1 MCIGN
6 NERKSTQTKER
17 RLPVATKAAEKKK
30 AATKSKTAAK
40 PKSTTKATMVANP
53 ETAKKAK
60 AKTLKKAAPK
70 SKVKAKETV
79 KPKTKTAPKPVEKKK
94 AATRKKVAARKTTAK
109 TKPVVKKKTAANKKA
124 EKKTAIKS
132 ATKAK
137 AQSTKKAQDQ
147 VDPSVESETASA
159 AEVEVKK
166 TSAVKAKAKTK
177 VKAKAK
183 AKAKIRAKTKVK
195 VKVKA
200 KTKGVPPSEPG
211 DRPLLD
217 MSDRAVKKMISS
229 AKARGYVTYDELNE
243 VFPSDEVSSE
253 KIEDT
258 MSMLS
263 EMGIN
268 VIEGDDAE
276 ETESKEDTTGTG
288 VAKKT
293 GTGVTAKPKPTT
305 TLDRTDDPVRMYLR
319 EMGSVELLSREGE
332 IAIAKRIEAGRETMI
347 GGLCESPLTF
357 EAIIVWRDE
366 LIEGKVLLREI
377 IDLDATYGA
386 GPEGQAKKR
395 ALEAQNAANLA
406 KLTGDSPGAPDGIPG
421 ERTKP
426 VVDENGQEVKD
437 ADGNTTTTTDD
448 DDDAEEEATLSLAAM
463 EAALKPKVFDEFD
476 QIAASYKKLRRLQEA
491 LVEAALKNETLTTSQ
506 ERRYKKLKT
515 EVIELVKNLHLNN
528 NRIEALVDQLYG
540 INRRMVSLEG
550 KLMRVADAHG
560 VSRQEFLKQYL
571 GNELDPGWM
580 RRVGRLTGK
589 GWKDFV
595 KEEKEQIRDIRDE
608 VSTVSQEVG
617 VEITEFRRIVNTV
630 QKGEREARQAKK
642 EMVEANLRLVISIA
656 KKYTNRGLQFLD
668 LIQEG
673 NIGLMKAVDK
683 FEYRR
688 GYKFSTYAT
697 WWIRQA
703 ITRSIA
709 DQARTIRIPVHMI
722 ETINKLV
729 RTSRQMLHEIGR
741 EPTPEE
747 LAEKLAMPLEK
758 VRKVLKI
765 AKEPISLETPIGDE
779 EDSHLGDF
787 IEDKNAILPIDSA
800 IQSNL
805 RETTTRVLASLT
817 PREERVLRMRFG
829 IGMNTDHTLEEV
841 GQQFSVTRE
850 RIRQIEA
857 KALRK
862 LKHPSRSRKLRS
874 FLDN

>member
-1 MCIGN
+1 M
-6 NERKSTQTKER
+6 
-17 RLPVATKAAEKKK
+17 AKKD
-30 AATKSKTAAK
+30 S
-40 PKSTTKATMVANP
+40 ANP
-53 ETAKKAK
+53 G
-60 AKTLKKAAPK
+60 
-70 SKVKAKETV
+70 
-79 KPKTKTAPKPVEKKK
+79 
-94 AATRKKVAARKTTAK
+94 
-109 TKPVVKKKTAANKKA
+109 A
-124 EKKTAIKS
+124 ERGT
-132 ATKAK
+132 
-137 AQSTKKAQDQ
+137 
-147 VDPSVESETASA
+147 
-159 AEVEVKK
+159 VEV
-166 TSAVKAKAKTK
+166 AD
-177 VKAKAK
+177 
-183 AKAKIRAKTKVK
+183 
-195 VKVKA
+195 
-200 KTKGVPPSEPG
+200 G
-211 DRPLLD
+211 PLLD
-217 MSDRAVKKMISS
+217 LTDAAVKRMIKL
-229 AKARGYVTYDELNE
+229 AKKRGFVTYAELNAVLPSEE
-243 VFPSDEVSSE
+243 VNSE
-253 KIEDT
+253 QIEDILA
-258 MSMLS
+258 MLS

-268 VIEGDDAE
+268 VIENEEHDDASPE
-276 ETESKEDTTGTG
+276 ESAEEEEAEGGDLIEATQ
-288 VAKKT
+288 AKA
-293 GTGVTAKPKPTT
+293 VTARSSEPA
-305 TLDRTDDPVRMYLR
+305 DRTDDPVRMYLR

-332 IAIAKRIEAGRETMI
+332 IAIAKRIEAGREAMI
-347 GGLCESPLTF
+347 AGLCESPLTF
-357 EAIIVWRDE
+357 QAIIIWRDE
-366 LIEGKVLLREI
+366 VNDSKVPLRDI
-377 IDLDATYGA
+377 IDLEATYA
-386 GPEGQAKKR
+386 GPDGKNTPKIDMTAPGAAEALAVQQAPAIAPLDPPAR
-395 ALEAQNAANLA
+395 LRPASEDGGLEA
-406 KLTGDSPGAPDGIPG
+406 PIP
-421 ERTKP
+421 EESF
-426 VVDENGQEVKD
+426 DEE
-437 ADGNTTTTTDD
+437 DD
-448 DDDAEEEATLSLAAM
+448 MDNSVSLSAM
-463 EAALKPKVFDEFD
+463 EAELKPKVLETFEK
-476 QIAASYKKLRRLQEA
+476 IASAYKKLRRLQDQN
-491 LVEAALKNETLTTSQ
+491 VVSKLKNETLTPSQ
-506 ERRYKKLKT
+506 ERKYKTLKK
-515 EVIELVKNLHLNN
+515 EIVAYVKSLSLNP
-528 NRIEALVDQLYG
+528 NRIEALVDQLYD
-540 INRRMVSLEG
+540 INKRLIGLETRLLRLAEGSGVRRE
-550 KLMRVADAHG
+550 D
-560 VSRQEFLKQYL
+560 FLKNYQ
-571 GNELDPGWM
+571 NSELDPKWLL
-580 RRVGRLTGK
+580 RVSKLGGR

-595 KEEKEQIRDIRDE
+595 ARAKEQIKE
-608 VSTVSQEVG
+608 LLS
-617 VEITEFRRIVNTV
+617 EIHGLATETGLEIQEFRRIVHLV

-722 ETINKLV
+722 ETINKIV

-765 AKEPISLETPIGDE
+765 AKEPVSLETPIGDE

-787 IEDKNAILPIDSA
+787 IEDKNAILPIDAA